1 MLERE
6 NLVPVDNP
14 LQQLQ
19 LLAAEMI
26 QYKDLLADRVEML
39 RSLTYEDMSGR
50 QDIRALLSAYE
61 RALQTSQRAMVDMAR
76 LGIEER
82 LVRLSEA
89 QAELIKGS
97 SWPCSTAARWACQE
111 SCARPGAP
119 SSPVN
124 SRR

>member
-26 QYKDLLADRVEML
+26 RYKDLLADKVEML
-39 RSLTYEDMSGR
+39 RSLTYEDMSGHE
-50 QDIRALLSAYE
+50 DIRAILSAYE
-61 RALQTSQRAMVDMAR
+61 RAQERAQRAMVDMVR

-89 QAELIKGS
+89 QAELIKGVIMAVLDS
-97 SWPCSTAARWACQE
+97 PRDGPVKGAAADG
-111 SCARPGAP
+111 AHHPRP
-119 SSPVN
+119 
-124 SRR
+124 